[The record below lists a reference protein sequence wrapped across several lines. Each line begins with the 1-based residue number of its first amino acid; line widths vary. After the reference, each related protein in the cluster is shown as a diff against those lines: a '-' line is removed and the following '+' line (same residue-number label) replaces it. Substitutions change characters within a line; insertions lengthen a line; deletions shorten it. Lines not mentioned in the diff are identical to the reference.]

1 MALITELKLKAL
13 KASNHGDR
21 LTMGRSL
28 YGKVSVGADGTVSV
42 HVSWRFKVGGK
53 VREKPIGTWK
63 AKGGMSLKAIFEE
76 RERLAVA
83 LRDGTDPV
91 AQREAEREARA
102 KQIEVDRIKAEAD
115 HQQAM
120 LEQRQR
126 LEVIAAQQA
135 RQTVRELF
143 DNWRRLELCKRDDG
157 GAETL
162 RSFTADVFPLLGT
175 MAAEDVKKAHIR
187 QVLDNIQA
195 RATPGKPMVRTQKK
209 TLSDLRQMF
218 AFALDRDLLEADPTA
233 SLKKKTLGKDV
244 ERERH
249 FSEAELIEFFQKLPV
264 SGLAETSQL
273 ALLIQLSTVAR
284 IGEVLGARWTDV
296 DLERRTWRLPETK
309 NGKDHTV
316 TLSDYAARQFE
327 QLHQATGRSPWCF
340 PASRKDGPVCEKTV
354 TKQVADRQRTS
365 ATPMSG
371 RTKQTTALVIGD
383 KWTPHDLRR
392 TGATHMAK
400 LKVLGAVIDR
410 CLNHTDANKMGRI
423 YIREEYTEAMR
434 DAWRLLGERLE
445 LLQRQARGEAEN
457 VVTLHR
463 AA

>member
-1 MALITELKLKAL
+1 MALITELELKAL
-13 KASNHGDR
+13 KASDHGHR

-28 YGKVSVGADGTVSV
+28 YGRVGAGSDGTVSV
-42 HVSWRFKVGGK
+42 HVSWRYKVGGK

-63 AKGGMSLKAIFEE
+63 AKGGMSLKAIFAE

-91 AQREAEREARA
+91 AQREAEREAKA
-102 KQIEVDRIKAEAD
+102 KQTEIDRIKAEAD
-115 HQQAM
+115 RQQAM

-143 DNWRRLELCKRDDG
+143 VLWHRLELARRDDG

-162 RSFTADVFPLLGT
+162 RSFTADVFPLLGD

-195 RATPGKPMVRTQKK
+195 RATTGKPMVRTQKK

-233 SLKKKTLGKDV
+233 SVKKKALGKDV

-249 FSEAELIEFFQKLPV
+249 FSEAELIEFFQKLPA

-284 IGEVLGARWTDV
+284 IGEVLGARWADV
-296 DLERRTWRLPETK
+296 DLERRAWRLPDTK

-327 QLHQATGRSPWCF
+327 QLHQATGLAPWCF
-340 PASRKDGPVCEKTV
+340 PATRIDGPVCEKTV
-354 TKQVADRQRTS
+354 TKQVADRQRPD

-371 RTKQTTALVIGD
+371 RTKQTTALVIGE

-400 LKVLGAVIDR
+400 LGVLDGVIEK
-410 CLNHTDANKMGRI
+410 CLNHTDENKVRRI
-423 YIREEYTEAMR
+423 YNREQYAQPMREA
-434 DAWRLLGERLE
+434 WHLLGERLA
-445 LLQRQARGEAEN
+445 LFQAQAEGKATN
-457 VVTLHR
+457 VVTLR

>member
-1 MALITELKLKAL
+1 MALITELELKAL
-13 KASNHGDR
+13 KASDHGRR

-28 YGKVSVGADGTVSV
+28 YGGVSVGSNGTVSV
-42 HVSWRFKVGGK
+42 HVSWRYKVGGK

-63 AKGGMSLKAIFEE
+63 AKDGMSLKAIFAE

-91 AQREAEREARA
+91 AQREAEREAKA
-102 KQIEVDRIKAEAD
+102 KQTEIDRIKAEAD
-115 HQQAM
+115 HQQAL
-120 LEQRQR
+120 LEQQQR

-135 RQTVRELF
+135 RQTVRNLF
-143 DNWRRLELCKRDDG
+143 ALWHRLELARRDDG

-162 RSFTADVFPLLGT
+162 RSFTADVFPLLGD

-187 QVLDNIQA
+187 QVLDSIQA

-233 SLKKKTLGKDV
+233 SVKKKALGKDV

-249 FSEAELIEFFQKLPV
+249 FSEAELIEFFQKLPA

-284 IGEVLGARWTDV
+284 IGEVLGARWADV
-296 DLERRTWRLPETK
+296 DLERRTWRLPDTK

-327 QLHQATGRSPWCF
+327 QLHQATGLTPWCF
-340 PASRKDGPVCEKTV
+340 PASRIDGPVCEKTV
-354 TKQVADRQRTS
+354 TKQVADRQRPDAS
-365 ATPMSG
+365 PMSG
-371 RTKQTTALVIGD
+371 RTKQTTALVIGE

-400 LKVLGAVIDR
+400 LGVLDGVIEK
-410 CLNHTDANKMGRI
+410 CLNHTDENKVRRI
-423 YIREEYTEAMR
+423 YNREQYAQPMR
-434 DAWRLLGERLE
+434 DAWHLLGERLA
-445 LLQRQARGEAEN
+445 LFQAQAEGKATN
-457 VVTLHR
+457 VVTLR